1 MKRVVQYNTHEAVPL
16 KENDEDEKKKK
27 KKKKIM
33 MMMMRVMWIVIF
45 TYYDSKFLGR
55 EIVLFR

>member
-33 MMMMRVMWIVIF
+33 MVMMMAIKWF
-45 TYYDSKFLGR
+45 STYYFGKYSLH
-55 EIVLFR
+55 